1 MKKQLEDY
9 MIHYKLAIPED
20 LCNNTLLDLQTVK
33 WNQHNFYNPNKK
45 EYYSNSN
52 EPEFTYD
59 QTTSTK
65 NIMDIIWKYVEQYV
79 LKDLNFPWWN
89 SWQGFNSLKFNR
101 YTTDNL
107 MTEHCDHIHDMFDGN
122 RKGIPILSIIG
133 LLNSEFTGGEL
144 ILLEDREINLQ
155 KGDIVIFPSLF
166 LYPHRVNQ
174 VTHGTRYSFASWVW

>member
-1 MKKQLEDY
+1 
-9 MIHYKLAIPED
+9 
-20 LCNNTLLDLQTVK
+20 
-33 WNQHNFYNPNKK
+33 
-45 EYYSNSN
+45 
-52 EPEFTYD
+52 
-59 QTTSTK
+59 
-65 NIMDIIWKYVEQYV
+65 
-79 LKDLNFPWWN
+79 
-89 SWQGFNSLKFNR
+89 
-101 YTTDNL
+101 
-107 MTEHCDHIHDMFDGN
+107 MFDGN